1 MAVLE
6 TILRPAPPYSLA
18 VCARMAG
25 DATRVFSQGVLHMAL
40 WAGERPASA
49 KVWQTADGRLQVR
62 LTADEPEQA
71 LDELRFTLASDVDL
85 QPFLRL
91 VRKDRL
97 LRDVVQRNTGYRPL
111 RVTTVSHAL
120 LRAVAG
126 QLIQWRAAR
135 LIEDRVIRLVS
146 PRHGERWL
154 PPTASALRTLP
165 PARLTSVGLAPR
177 RSVALTKVL
186 TELDPERLRGEA
198 TPDVAIR
205 LERIRNLG
213 PWSTGVV
220 ALYGLGR
227 YDHGLVGDL
236 GLLRLCSVV
245 LGRPAEVED
254 TRELLERYGQWAGL
268 ASLHLVG
275 HPYASRRGQLPQA
288 AGAAVRTA

>member
-6 TILRPAPPYSLA
+6 TTLRPAMPYSLA
-18 VCARMAG
+18 ACARMAG
-25 DATRVFSQGVLHMAL
+25 DATRMFSQGVLHTAL

-49 KVWQTADGRLQVR
+49 KVWQSADGRLQVR
-62 LTADEPEQA
+62 LSADEPEQA
-71 LDELRFTLASDVDL
+71 LDELRFVLASDVDL

-91 VRKDRL
+91 VRRDSL
-97 LRDVVQRNTGYRPL
+97 LRDVVKRNNGYRPL
-111 RVTTVSHAL
+111 RVATVSHAL

-146 PRHGERWL
+146 PRHDDRFL
-154 PPTASALRTLP
+154 PPTAAALRTLP
-165 PARLTSVGLAPR
+165 AARLASVGLAPR
-177 RSVALTKVL
+177 RAAALAKVL
-186 TELDPERLRGEA
+186 SELDPERLRSEA
-198 TPDVAIR
+198 TRAVAIR
-205 LERIRNLG
+205 LERVRNLG

-236 GLLRLCSVV
+236 GLMRLCSVV
-245 LGRPAEVED
+245 LRRQAEVED
-254 TRELLERYGQWAGL
+254 TRELLARYGDWAGL

-275 HPYASRRGQLPQA
+275 HPYANRRGQLPQA
-288 AGAAVRTA
+288 AGLRTA

>member
-1 MAVLE
+1 MALLE
-6 TILRPAPPYSLA
+6 TTLRPALPYSLA
-18 VCARMAG
+18 ACARMAG
-25 DATRVFSQGVLHMAL
+25 DATRSFSQGVLHTTL
-40 WAGERPASA
+40 WSGERPASA
-49 KVWQTADGRLQVR
+49 RVWQSGDGRLQVR
-62 LTADEPEQA
+62 LVADEPEEA
-71 LDELRFTLASDVDL
+71 LQTLRFVLACDVDL

-91 VRKDRL
+91 VRKDSL
-97 LRDVVQRNTGYRPL
+97 LRDVVKRNNGFRPL

-146 PRHGERWL
+146 PRHEERWL
-154 PPTASALRTLP
+154 PPTAAALRTLT
-165 PARLTSVGLAPR
+165 PARLSSVGLAPR
-177 RSVALTKVL
+177 RAAALTRVL
-186 TELDPERLRGEA
+186 TDLDPERLRGEP
-198 TPDVAIR
+198 TRNVAVR
-205 LERIRNLG
+205 LERVRNLG

-236 GLLRLCSVV
+236 GLMRLCSVV

-254 TRELLERYGQWAGL
+254 TRAFLDRYGSWAGL

-275 HPYASRRGQLPQA
+275 HPYANRRDLLPQA
-288 AGAAVRTA
+288 ATA